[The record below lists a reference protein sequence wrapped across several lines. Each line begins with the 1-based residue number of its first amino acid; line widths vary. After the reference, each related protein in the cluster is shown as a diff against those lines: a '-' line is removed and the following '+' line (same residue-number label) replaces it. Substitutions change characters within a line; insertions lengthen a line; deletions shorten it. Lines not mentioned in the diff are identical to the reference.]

1 MVMSDK
7 LSEVFAANYPQ
18 ENTVCLPPGAVA
30 RFERG
35 GISDVAV
42 SPAENLIAV
51 ASSLGVW
58 LYDAYTKDFVSL
70 IAVEGTGLLSKVVFS
85 PDGTRI
91 AAGDWDGKTTLWDI
105 NTGTALATYIHKSY
119 VNSLTFSPNGKLI
132 AISSR
137 DATATLWDVE
147 TRTACFTITHQDSVT
162 ATTFSPDGT
171 LLATSSSDATATLWD
186 IDTEEIRWTFTHEK
200 QEKSVTFDSGHVE
213 TFNRGGIGDIAFSP
227 DGKYFA
233 TAGQRMDYSVALWS
247 VETGEQ
253 LWCVTHEKPIDSVA
267 FSPEST
273 FMAIYYPD
281 GTVSVLRVTDGI
293 PGPETIRGEKWIER
307 KKGNPPMN
315 HHWDSSSSQVG
326 FSSDGKYL
334 AGLKIAGNSL
344 TLWDV
349 NTGEKIKELDRV
361 MASGRNLV
369 FLPEGHCFRLGC
381 TPDPEYD
388 TIELWDEEK
397 RASFTHSAYIDT
409 AEISPNGKL
418 LATGGRDKTVKLW
431 HVETQ
436 RCFQT
441 LSGHIGRIL
450 SLAFSPDGTLL
461 VSGGGDNWEMRKNT
475 DGTTSFFS
483 SGDSPVD
490 RTAKVWEVA
499 TGKNIATLESTGMV
513 RGTAFSPDGKC
524 LATGTTRTVTLWC
537 TKTWQPIATL
547 DTVSFESF
555 AFSPDGSRLVIGGTW
570 PEQRIQ
576 VWDAETREL
585 IVELSGH
592 KSDVESFAFSP
603 DGRLLASGGFDDV
616 IYLWDMASYQSYEDE
631 SLAFQDEDEEKERI

>member
-1 MVMSDK
+1 MSTSDQTLK
-7 LSEVFAANYPQ
+7 VFAANYPR

-42 SPAENLIAV
+42 SPDENLIAI
-51 ASSLGVW
+51 ASRLGVW
-58 LYDAYTKDFVSL
+58 LYDAHTKDFVSL
-70 IAVEGTGLLSKVVFS
+70 VAVEGTGLLSKVVFS

-105 NTGTALATYIHKSY
+105 NTGTALATYTHKDY
-119 VNSLTFSPNGKLI
+119 INSITFSPNGKFI

-137 DATATLWDVE
+137 DTTATLWDVE
-147 TRTACFTITHQDSVT
+147 TGTACFTITHQGSVT
-162 ATTFSPDGT
+162 STTFSPDGRFI
-171 LLATSSSDATATLWD
+171 ATGSGDATATLWD
-186 IDTEEIRWTFTHEK
+186 IDTEEIRWTFTHER
-200 QEKSVTFDSGHVE
+200 QEKSVTFDSGHVQ
-213 TFNRGGIGDIAFSP
+213 TFNRGGIGYIAFSP

-233 TAGQRMDYSVALWS
+233 TAGQRMDYSAALWD
-247 VETGEQ
+247 VETGKQ
-253 LWCVTHEKPIDSVA
+253 LWCVTHEKPIDAVA
-267 FSPEST
+267 FSPDST

-281 GTVSVLRVTDGI
+281 DTVSVLRVADGI
-293 PGPETIRGEKWIER
+293 PGPETIHQEKWIDR
-307 KKGNPPMN
+307 NKVNPRVN
-315 HHWDSSSSQVG
+315 HHKDISGRWVQ

-334 AGLKIAGNSL
+334 AGLKKAGNSL

-349 NTGEKIKELDRV
+349 NTGEKIKELDGV

-369 FLPEGHCFRLGC
+369 FSPQGHCFRLGC

-397 RASFTHSAYIDT
+397 RASFTHSAHVDT
-409 AEISPNGKL
+409 VAMSPDGMC

-436 RCFQT
+436 QCFQT
-441 LSGHIGRIL
+441 LSGHIGRIV
-450 SLAFSPDGTLL
+450 SLVFSPDGTRL
-461 VSGGGDNWEMRKNT
+461 VSGGGDNWEMRKNA
-475 DGTTSFFS
+475 DGTTSSFS
-483 SGDSPVD
+483 DGDSPVD

-499 TGKNIATLESTGMV
+499 TGENIATLENSGMV
-513 RGTAFSPDGKC
+513 RGVAFSPDGKC
-524 LATGTTRTVTLWC
+524 LATGTTKTVTLWC

-547 DTVSFESF
+547 DTVSFESL
-555 AFSPDGSRLVIGGTW
+555 AFSPDGSRLVTGGTW

-576 VWDAETREL
+576 IWDVETREL

-603 DGRLLASGGFDDV
+603 DSRLLASGGFDGV
-616 IYLWDMASYQSYEDE
+616 IYLWDMTPY
-631 SLAFQDEDEEKERI
+631 L

>member
-1 MVMSDK
+1 MSDK
-7 LSEVFAANYPQ
+7 LSEVFASNYPR
-18 ENTVCLPPGAVA
+18 ENTACLPPGAVA
-30 RFERG
+30 RFEKG
-35 GISDVAV
+35 GISDVTV
-42 SPAENLIAV
+42 SPDENLIAI
-51 ASSLGVW
+51 ASRLGVW
-58 LYDAYTKDFVSL
+58 LYDTHTKDFVSL

-105 NTGTALATYIHKSY
+105 NTGTTLATYIHKGY
-119 VNSLTFSPNGKLI
+119 VNSITFSPNGKFI

-147 TRTACFTITHQDSVT
+147 TGAACFTITHQGSVT
-162 ATTFSPDGT
+162 STTFSPDGRFI
-171 LLATSSSDATATLWD
+171 ATGSSDATATLWD
-186 IDTEEIRWTFTHEK
+186 IDTEEIRWTFTHERR
-200 QEKSVTFDSGHVE
+200 EKSVTFDSGHVQ

-233 TAGQRMDYSVALWS
+233 TAGQRMDYSASLWD
-247 VETGEQ
+247 VETGQQ
-253 LWCVTHEKPIDSVA
+253 LWCVTHEKPIDAVA
-267 FSPEST
+267 FSPDST
-273 FMAIYYPD
+273 FMAIYYQD
-281 GTVSVLRVTDGI
+281 GTVGVLRVADGI
-293 PGPETIRGEKWIER
+293 PGPETIREEKWIDR
-307 KKGNPPMN
+307 NKGTAPVN
-315 HHWDSSSSQVG
+315 HHEDISGRWVQ
-326 FSSDGKYL
+326 FSSDGKHL
-334 AGLKIAGNSL
+334 AGLKVAGNSL

-349 NTGEKIKELDRV
+349 NTGEKIKELDGV
-361 MASGRNLV
+361 KASGRNLV
-369 FLPEGHCFRLGC
+369 FSPQGHCFRLGC

-397 RASFTHSAYIDT
+397 RASFTHSAHVDT
-409 AEISPNGKL
+409 AEMSPDGML

-436 RCFQT
+436 QCFQT

-450 SLAFSPDGTLL
+450 SLTFSPDGTRL
-461 VSGGGDNWEMRKNT
+461 VSGGGDNWEMRKNA
-475 DGTTSFFS
+475 DGTTSSFS

-499 TGKNIATLESTGMV
+499 TGENIATLENSGMV
-513 RGTAFSPDGKC
+513 RGVAFSPDGKC
-524 LATGTTRTVTLWC
+524 LATGTTKTVTLWC

-547 DTVSFESF
+547 DIVSFESL
-555 AFSPDGSRLVIGGTW
+555 AFSPDGSRLVTGGTW

-576 VWDAETREL
+576 VWDVETREL

-603 DGRLLASGGFDDV
+603 DSRLLASGGFDGV
-616 IYLWDMASYQSYEDE
+616 IYLWDMASY
-631 SLAFQDEDEEKERI
+631 

>member
-1 MVMSDK
+1 MSTSDQTLK
-7 LSEVFAANYPQ
+7 VFAANYPR

-30 RFERG
+30 RFEKG

-42 SPAENLIAV
+42 SPEENLIAI
-51 ASSLGVW
+51 ASRLGVW
-58 LYDAYTKDFVSL
+58 LYDAHTKDFVSL
-70 IAVEGTGLLSKVVFS
+70 VAVEGTGLLSKVVFS

-105 NTGTALATYIHKSY
+105 NTGTALATYTHKDY
-119 VNSLTFSPNGKLI
+119 INSITFSPNGKFI

-137 DATATLWDVE
+137 DTTATLWDVE
-147 TRTACFTITHQDSVT
+147 TGTACFTITHQGSVT
-162 ATTFSPDGT
+162 STTFSPDGRFI
-171 LLATSSSDATATLWD
+171 ATGSGDATATLWD
-186 IDTEEIRWTFTHEK
+186 IDTEEIRWTFTHER
-200 QEKSVTFDSGHVE
+200 QEKSVTFDSGHVQ
-213 TFNRGGIGDIAFSP
+213 TFNRGGIGYIAFSP

-233 TAGQRMDYSVALWS
+233 TAGQRMDYSAALWD
-247 VETGEQ
+247 VETGKQ
-253 LWCVTHEKPIDSVA
+253 LWCVTHEKPIDAVA
-267 FSPEST
+267 FSPDST

-281 GTVSVLRVTDGI
+281 DTVSVLRVANGI
-293 PGPETIRGEKWIER
+293 PGPETIHQEKWIDR
-307 KKGNPPMN
+307 NKVNPRVN
-315 HHWDSSSSQVG
+315 HHKDISGRWVQ

-334 AGLKIAGNSL
+334 AGLKKAGNSL

-349 NTGEKIKELDRV
+349 NTGEKIKELDGV

-369 FLPEGHCFRLGC
+369 FSPQGHCFRLGC

-397 RASFTHSAYIDT
+397 RASFTHSAHVDT
-409 AEISPNGKL
+409 VAMSPDGMC

-436 RCFQT
+436 QCFQT
-441 LSGHIGRIL
+441 LSGHIGRIV
-450 SLAFSPDGTLL
+450 SLVFSPDGTRL
-461 VSGGGDNWEMRKNT
+461 VSGGGDNWEMRKNA
-475 DGTTSFFS
+475 DGTTSSFS
-483 SGDSPVD
+483 DGDSPVD

-499 TGKNIATLESTGMV
+499 TGENIATLENSGMV
-513 RGTAFSPDGKC
+513 RGVAFSPDGKC
-524 LATGTTRTVTLWC
+524 LATGTTKTVTLWC

-547 DTVSFESF
+547 DTVSFESL
-555 AFSPDGSRLVIGGTW
+555 AFSPDGSRLVTGGTW

-576 VWDAETREL
+576 IWDVETREL

-603 DGRLLASGGFDDV
+603 DSRLLASGGFDGV
-616 IYLWDMASYQSYEDE
+616 IYLWDMTPY
-631 SLAFQDEDEEKERI
+631 L

>member
-1 MVMSDK
+1 MSDK
-7 LSEVFAANYPQ
+7 LSEVFASNYPR
-18 ENTVCLPPGAVA
+18 ENTACLPPGAVA
-30 RFERG
+30 RFEKG
-35 GISDVAV
+35 GISDVTV
-42 SPAENLIAV
+42 SPDENLIAI
-51 ASSLGVW
+51 ASRLGVW
-58 LYDAYTKDFVSL
+58 LYDAHTKDFVSL

-105 NTGTALATYIHKSY
+105 NTGTTLATYIHKGY
-119 VNSLTFSPNGKLI
+119 VNSITFSPNGKFI

-147 TRTACFTITHQDSVT
+147 TGAACFTITHQGSVT
-162 ATTFSPDGT
+162 STTFSPDGT

-186 IDTEEIRWTFTHEK
+186 IDTEEIRWTFTHERR
-200 QEKSVTFDSGHVE
+200 EKSVTFDSGHVQ
-213 TFNRGGIGDIAFSP
+213 TFNTGGIGDIAFSP

-233 TAGQRMDYSVALWS
+233 TAGQRMDYSASLWD
-247 VETGEQ
+247 VETGKQ
-253 LWCVTHEKPIDSVA
+253 LWCVTHEKPIDAVA
-267 FSPEST
+267 FSPDST

-281 GTVSVLRVTDGI
+281 DTVSVLRVADGI
-293 PGPETIRGEKWIER
+293 PGPETIREEKWIDR
-307 KKGNPPMN
+307 NKGTAPVN
-315 HHWDSSSSQVG
+315 HHEDISGRWVQ
-326 FSSDGKYL
+326 FSSDGKHL
-334 AGLKIAGNSL
+334 AGLKVAGNSL

-349 NTGEKIKELDRV
+349 NTGEKIKELDGV
-361 MASGRNLV
+361 KASGRNLV
-369 FLPEGHCFRLGC
+369 FSPQGHCFRLGC
-381 TPDPEYD
+381 TAYPEYD

-397 RASFTHSAYIDT
+397 RASFTHSAHVDT
-409 AEISPNGKL
+409 AEMSPDGML

-436 RCFQT
+436 QCFQT

-450 SLAFSPDGTLL
+450 SLTFSPDGTRL
-461 VSGGGDNWEMRKNT
+461 VSGGGDNWEMRKNA
-475 DGTTSFFS
+475 DGTTSSFS

-499 TGKNIATLESTGMV
+499 TGENIATLENSGMV
-513 RGTAFSPDGKC
+513 RGVAFSPDGKC
-524 LATGTTRTVTLWC
+524 LATGANKIVTLWS
-537 TKTWQPIATL
+537 TKTWQPIVTL

-576 VWDAETREL
+576 IWDVETREL

-603 DGRLLASGGFDDV
+603 DSRLLASGGFDGV
-616 IYLWDMASYQSYEDE
+616 IYLWDMASY
-631 SLAFQDEDEEKERI
+631 

>member
-1 MVMSDK
+1 MSTSDQTLK
-7 LSEVFAANYPQ
+7 VFAANYPR

-42 SPAENLIAV
+42 SPDENLIAI

-58 LYDAYTKDFVSL
+58 LYDAHTKDFVSL

-105 NTGTALATYIHKSY
+105 NTGTALAAYIHKGY
-119 VNSLTFSPNGKLI
+119 VNAITFSPNGKVI
-132 AISSR
+132 ATGSQ
-137 DATATLWDVE
+137 DATTTLWDVE
-147 TRTACFTITHQDSVT
+147 TAIACFTITHQGSVT
-162 ATTFSPDGT
+162 STTFSPDGRFI
-171 LLATSSSDATATLWD
+171 ATGSGDATATLWD
-186 IDTEEIRWTFTHEK
+186 IDTEEIRWTFRHER
-200 QEKSVTFDSGHVE
+200 QEKSVTFDSGHVQ
-213 TFNRGGIGDIAFSP
+213 TFNTGGIGYIAFSP
-227 DGKYFA
+227 DGRYLA
-233 TAGQRMDYSVALWS
+233 TAGQRRDCSTILWD

-253 LWCVTHEKPIDSVA
+253 LWCVTHEKPIDAVG
-267 FSPEST
+267 FSPDST
-273 FMAIYYPD
+273 FMATHYSD
-281 GTVSVLRVTDGI
+281 GTTSVLRVVDGI
-293 PGPETIRGEKWIER
+293 LIPGAIHDGKWIGKEKR
-307 KKGNPPMN
+307 NLPID
-315 HHWDSSSSQVG
+315 HHKDSSGRRVQ
-326 FSSDGKYL
+326 FSPDGKHL
-334 AGLKIAGNSL
+334 AGLREAINSL

-349 NTGEKIKELDRV
+349 ESGEDIKTLKGSE
-361 MASGRNLV
+361 GRGRALA
-369 FLPEGHCFRLGC
+369 FSPEEDCFGLGC
-381 TPDPEYD
+381 TAYPEYD

-397 RASFTHSAYIDT
+397 RASFTHSGLVDT
-409 AEISPNGKL
+409 VAMSPDGMC

-436 RCFQT
+436 QCFQT

-461 VSGGGDNWEMRKNT
+461 VSGGGDNSEMRKHA
-475 DGTTSFFS
+475 DGRTSFFS

-499 TGKNIATLESTGMV
+499 TGKNIATLESSGMV
-513 RGTAFSPDGKC
+513 RGIAFSPDGKC

-537 TKTWQPIATL
+537 TKTWQPMATL
-547 DTVSFESF
+547 DTVSFESLS
-555 AFSPDGSRLVIGGTW
+555 FSPDGSRLIIGGAW

-576 VWDAETREL
+576 VWDVETREL

-603 DGRLLASGGFDDV
+603 DSRLLASGGFDGV
-616 IYLWDMASYQSYEDE
+616 IYLWDMTPY
-631 SLAFQDEDEEKERI
+631 L

>member
-1 MVMSDK
+1 MSPSDQTLK
-7 LSEVFAANYPQ
+7 VFAANYPR

-42 SPAENLIAV
+42 SPEENLIAI
-51 ASSLGVW
+51 ASRLGVW
-58 LYDAYTKDFVSL
+58 LYDAHTKDFVSL
-70 IAVEGTGLLSKVVFS
+70 VAVEGTGLLSKVVFS

-105 NTGTALATYIHKSY
+105 NTGTALATYTHKDY
-119 VNSLTFSPNGKLI
+119 INSITFSPNGKFI

-137 DATATLWDVE
+137 DTTATLWDVE
-147 TRTACFTITHQDSVT
+147 TGTACFTITHQGSVT
-162 ATTFSPDGT
+162 STTFSPDGRFI
-171 LLATSSSDATATLWD
+171 ATGSGDATATLWD
-186 IDTEEIRWTFTHEK
+186 IDTEEIRWTFTHER
-200 QEKSVTFDSGHVE
+200 QEKSVTFDSGHVQ
-213 TFNRGGIGDIAFSP
+213 TFNRGGIGYIAFSP

-233 TAGQRMDYSVALWS
+233 TAGQRMDYSAALWD
-247 VETGEQ
+247 VETGKQ
-253 LWCVTHEKPIDSVA
+253 LWCVTHEKPIDAVA
-267 FSPEST
+267 FSPDST

-281 GTVSVLRVTDGI
+281 DTVSVLRVADGI
-293 PGPETIRGEKWIER
+293 PGPETIHQEKWIDR
-307 KKGNPPMN
+307 NKVNPRVN
-315 HHWDSSSSQVG
+315 HHKDISGRWVQ

-334 AGLKIAGNSL
+334 AGLKKAGNSL

-349 NTGEKIKELDRV
+349 NTGEKIKELDGV

-369 FLPEGHCFRLGC
+369 FSPQGHCFRLGC

-397 RASFTHSAYIDT
+397 RASFTHSAHVDT
-409 AEISPNGKL
+409 VAMSPDGMC

-436 RCFQT
+436 QCFQT

-450 SLAFSPDGTLL
+450 SLVFSPDGTLL
-461 VSGGGDNWEMRKNT
+461 VSGGGDNWEMRKNA
-475 DGTTSFFS
+475 DGTTSSFS
-483 SGDSPVD
+483 DGDSPVD

-499 TGKNIATLESTGMV
+499 TGENIATLENSGMV
-513 RGTAFSPDGKC
+513 RGVAFSPDGKC
-524 LATGTTRTVTLWC
+524 LATGTTKTVTLWC

-547 DTVSFESF
+547 DTVSFESL
-555 AFSPDGSRLVIGGTW
+555 AFSPDGSRLVTGGTW

-576 VWDAETREL
+576 IWDVETREL

-603 DGRLLASGGFDDV
+603 DSRLLASGGFDGV
-616 IYLWDMASYQSYEDE
+616 IYLWDMTPY
-631 SLAFQDEDEEKERI
+631 L